1 MGQEEIWKLQQC
13 HIFADDSIENMTLM
27 AYNYSRRRKEYD
39 MATIHEKLKMMREKA
54 GLRQG
59 QIAEYLGVTQAFISK
74 VETGER
80 NLTVDQLEKVV
91 NLYGYSLAAFADM
104 EHETHPIQ
112 FAFRAQDVS
121 QDDLHVIADIG
132 KIAINSRFMAQ
143 ILEES
148 KVG

>member
-1 MGQEEIWKLQQC
+1 
-13 HIFADDSIENMTLM
+13 M
-27 AYNYSRRRKEYD
+27 AAID
-39 MATIHEKLKMMREKA
+39 EKLKTMREKA

-59 QIAEYLGVTQAFISK
+59 QIADYLGVTQTFISK

-80 NLTVDQLEKVV
+80 NLTVDQLESVI

-104 EHETHPIQ
+104 EQDAHPIQ

-121 QDDLHVIADIG
+121 QDDLRVIADIG
-132 KIAINSRFMAQ
+132 KIAINSRLRAKT
-143 ILEES
+143 LGES